1 MKNKLFP
8 LLLCL
13 VTLGFSIPKE
23 AQAFCVYN
31 ATESRLMINQ
41 LYRVKGI
48 SKDISAMQTP
58 GEFAKALNIKGVPI
72 NPNAK
77 PEPTS
82 ACCHWENRDC
92 SGGSQSSAVHL
103 MLRVVEK
110 QGTNIGIGR
119 TGGEGYFCGK
129 VDEQDNMGV
138 SLTAGGWVQVEPNP
152 GFKTNKDPAANN
164 PKYIVKVFSTSG
176 RHMMTYPCPGAP
188 RKATWNDLI
197 PDWSDVI
204 AG

>member
-1 MKNKLFP
+1 MSKFRFLMGA
-8 LLLCL
+8 LLLASGWL
-13 VTLGFSIPKE
+13 VGQ

-31 ATESRLMINQ
+31 ATDSRLAINQ
-41 LYRVKGI
+41 MYRTKGLV
-48 SKDISAMQTP
+48 KDISAMQKQ
-58 GEFAKALNIKGVPI
+58 GAVAEAWKIQGVPV

-77 PEPTS
+77 TEPTS
-82 ACCHWENRDC
+82 ACCHWKNPDC
-92 SGGSQSSAVHL
+92 SGGSQASAVHL

-119 TGGEGYFCGK
+119 TGGEFHFCGQ
-129 VDEQDNMGV
+129 VDDQDNMAV

-152 GFKTNKDPAANN
+152 TFNASKNAAANN
-164 PKYIVKVFSTSG
+164 PKYIAKVFSTKG
-176 RHMMTYPCPGAP
+176 QHMKTYPCPGAP
-188 RKATWNDLI
+188 RKATWGDLI